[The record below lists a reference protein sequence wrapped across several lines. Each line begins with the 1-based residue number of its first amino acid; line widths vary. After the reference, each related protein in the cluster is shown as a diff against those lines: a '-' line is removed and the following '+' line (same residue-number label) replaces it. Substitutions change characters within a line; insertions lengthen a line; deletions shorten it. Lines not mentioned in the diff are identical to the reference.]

1 MLFADPNL
9 YCRDCRR
16 GDCDKRVAEGKNMNY
31 RDVQALLDEGEG
43 FQLEFKR
50 RVSNSEKIAKAFVG
64 FANTKGGTILFGID
78 DDRSVV
84 GVESEKSE
92 VEMIKEVAEFH
103 CEPPVDVDIEII
115 PFKGKDV
122 IAVFVEESRQKPHSV
137 LGHEDSKELQLQAY
151 IRVNDKTVE
160 ASKEVVRI
168 LRSENP
174 DAPPLRI
181 AIGENERR
189 LFDFLEQNERV
200 TLREFGD
207 LVNISKRRASRTL
220 IQLVRA
226 GVLRVHTNEKEDYY
240 TRTPD

>member
-1 MLFADPNL
+1 M
-9 YCRDCRR
+9 
-16 GDCDKRVAEGKNMNY
+16 MNY
-31 RDVQALLDEGEG
+31 KDLQVLLEEGEG

-50 RVSNSEKIAKAFVG
+50 KVSNQEKIAKTMAG

-78 DDRSVV
+78 DDRSIV

-92 VEMIKEVAEFH
+92 VEMIKNVAEFS
-103 CEPPVDVDIEII
+103 CEPPVEVEIEIVSH
-115 PFKGKDV
+115 KGKDV
-122 IAVFVEESRQKPHSV
+122 IAVFVEESRNKPHAAV
-137 LGHEDSKELQLQAY
+137 LNGEDAEPEMQVY
-151 IRVNDKTVE
+151 IRVDDKTVE

-174 DAPPLRI
+174 DTPPLRI

-189 LFDFLEQNERV
+189 LFEFLDDKRRI
-200 TLREFGD
+200 TLKEYGD
-207 LVNISKRRASRTL
+207 LVNVSKRRASRTL

-240 TRTPD
+240 TRAYD

>member
-1 MLFADPNL
+1 
-9 YCRDCRR
+9 
-16 GDCDKRVAEGKNMNY
+16 MNY
-31 RDVQALLDEGEG
+31 KDIKVMVDEGEG

-50 RVSNSEKIAKAFVG
+50 KVSNPEKIAKALVG

-78 DDRSVV
+78 DDHSIV

-92 VEMIKEVAEFH
+92 VEMIRNVAEYH
-103 CEPPVDVDIEII
+103 CEPPVEIEIEI
-115 PFKGKDV
+115 VSYKGKDV
-122 IAVFVEESRQKPHSV
+122 IAVFVEESSDKPHAV
-137 LGHEDSKELQLQAY
+137 VVNGDHEDGGLQAY

-189 LFDFLEQNERV
+189 LFEFLEKNERI
-200 TLREFGD
+200 TLKQFEG

-226 GVLRVHTNEKEDYY
+226 GVLRVHTDEKEDYY
-240 TRTPD
+240 TRAYN

>member
-1 MLFADPNL
+1 
-9 YCRDCRR
+9 
-16 GDCDKRVAEGKNMNY
+16 MNY

-43 FQLEFKR
+43 FQVEFKR
-50 RVSNSEKIAKAFVG
+50 RVSNSEKIAKALVG

-78 DDRSVV
+78 DDRTVV

-92 VEMIKEVAEFH
+92 VEMIKEVAEFY

-122 IAVFVEESRQKPHSV
+122 IAVLVEESRQKPHAI
-137 LGHEDSKELQLQAY
+137 LGHEDSKESQLQAY

-189 LFDFLEQNERV
+189 LFDFLEQNERI

-226 GVLRVHTNEKEDYY
+226 GVLRVHTNEKGEYF
-240 TRTPD
+240 TRTSD

>member
-1 MLFADPNL
+1 MDYKDIHAML
-9 YCRDCRR
+9 
-16 GDCDKRVAEGKNMNY
+16 E
-31 RDVQALLDEGEG
+31 EGEG
-43 FQLEFKR
+43 FELEFKR
-50 RVSNSEKIAKAFVG
+50 KVSNPEKIAKAMVG

-92 VEMIKEVAEFH
+92 TEMIRTVADLH
-103 CEPPVDVDIEII
+103 CEPPVDIEIEI
-115 PFKGKDV
+115 VPYKGKDV
-122 IAVFVEESRQKPHSV
+122 IAVFVEESNDKPHAV
-137 LGHEDSKELQLQAY
+137 VVNEDSEDSRLQVY

-160 ASKEVVRI
+160 ASKEVIRI

-189 LFDFLEQNERV
+189 LFEFLDGKERI
-200 TLREFGD
+200 TLKEFGD
-207 LVNISKRRASRTL
+207 LVNISRRRASRTL

-240 TRTPD
+240 TRAFD